1 MWHSWFV
8 FRVAILVVNLF
19 RLALQLFVSV
29 LCESAML
36 AVAHDEEVAFSFEAE

>member
-1 MWHSWFV
+1 MWHSLV
-8 FRVAILVVNLF
+8 DFRVAILVVNLSS
-19 RLALQLFVSV
+19 LALQLFVSA